1 MVMEKSTSRI
11 TSLLKVEME
20 TQLKKY
26 NLAGA
31 GSQKSKSWI
40 MGLLKQNGILGI
52 MPCDT
57 IIKTSLET

>member
-1 MVMEKSTSRI
+1 MEKSTSRI
-11 TSLLKVEME
+11 TSLLKVE

-26 NLAGA
+26 NLAE
-31 GSQKSKSWI
+31 SQKAKSWI

-57 IIKTSLET
+57 IIKTLLET

>member
-1 MVMEKSTSRI
+1 MEKNTSRI
-11 TSLLKVEME
+11 SSVLKVEME

-26 NLAGA
+26 NLAE
-31 GSQKSKSWI
+31 SQKTKSWI

>member
-1 MVMEKSTSRI
+1 MEKSTSRI

-20 TQLKKY
+20 TKLKKY
-26 NLAGA
+26 NLAESEEA
-31 GSQKSKSWI
+31 KSWI